1 MVIHMSNS
9 SAGLETSVW
18 GPGVWFS
25 LHCISFGFPVQPTSQ
40 QKRDYAFLLKS
51 LALTLPCPACS
62 AHFQQLLDQ
71 TMYLKHFSNRATFTR
86 YVYDLHRA
94 VNDRL
99 GKSSPSFEDVC
110 KKYERIRV
118 DSGDV
123 EGHAVV
129 ALKTGKARGDT
140 IVFRK

>member
-1 MVIHMSNS
+1 MNTS

-71 TMYLKHFSNRATFTR
+71 TMFIKHFANRATFTR

-99 GKSSPSFEDVC
+99 GKPSPSFEDVC

-123 EGHAVV
+123 EGHSVIQ
-129 ALKTGKARGDT
+129 LKKGKPSGDT
-140 IVFRK
+140 IIFRK